1 MKIFWLLITALLVF
15 RPVAPVIDYIFN
27 YDYIADE
34 LCVNRDRP
42 ELNCNGRCYLMNA
55 FAEEASKKKDAQ
67 QREGKLNLQLSITY
81 FVSETDWN
89 FGLSQTAVK
98 TQPADHYLLK
108 KVEGF
113 TSALLKP
120 PIS

>member
-1 MKIFWLLITALLVF
+1 
-15 RPVAPVIDYIFN
+15 
-27 YDYIADE
+27 
-34 LCVNRDRP
+34 
-42 ELNCNGRCYLMNA
+42 MNA
-55 FAEEASKKKDAQ
+55 LAEEASKKKDAQ

-89 FGLSQTAVK
+89 FGLSQTAAK